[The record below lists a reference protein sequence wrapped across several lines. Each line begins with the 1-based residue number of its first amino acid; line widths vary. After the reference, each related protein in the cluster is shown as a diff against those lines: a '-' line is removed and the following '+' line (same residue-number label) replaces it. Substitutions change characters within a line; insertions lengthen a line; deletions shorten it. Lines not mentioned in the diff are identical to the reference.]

1 MEQTFQARSQS
12 AASAVH
18 TESLENLEVLH
29 LKRRAQSKVG
39 IRSDGH
45 RTGRWGL
52 LLRLLLEHRRV
63 IYVRSRRLIPMQ
75 RIVISSGYGRT
86 FPHPPDAKMTL
97 MLFFQLG
104 QPPKKPGGNSKEQVL
119 NSSTDSFPAL
129 WTGYPMHPR

>member
-1 MEQTFQARSQS
+1 MEQTFQPRSQS

-39 IRSDGH
+39 IRSDGY

-63 IYVRSRRLIPMQ
+63 IYVRSRRLIQMQ
-75 RIVISSGYGRT
+75 GIAISSGYGRT
-86 FPHPPDAKMTL
+86 FPHPPDAK
-97 MLFFQLG
+97 G
-104 QPPKKPGGNSKEQVL
+104 
-119 NSSTDSFPAL
+119 
-129 WTGYPMHPR
+129 